1 VTTYGSIG
9 CELVERVTG
18 KITGQAIRPAGRD
31 RAGGEG
37 EAMIRRPGLGS
48 LVLKRAV
55 MIDQHETSSSLEAS
69 FLDGLKEIAAQEGI
83 SIPALITRIDTDRQ
97 RANLSSAV
105 RLYVLDHYRRLA
117 EQALAAK
124 GSAKR

>member
-1 VTTYGSIG
+1 
-9 CELVERVTG
+9 
-18 KITGQAIRPAGRD
+18 
-31 RAGGEG
+31 
-37 EAMIRRPGLGS
+37 MIRRPGLGS

-105 RLYVLDHYRRLA
+105 RLYVLDHSRRLA
-117 EQALAAK
+117 EQALAAGK
-124 GSAKR
+124 GKR